1 MVRLVNT
8 GMPEAWEKL
17 PSDQGFQC
25 STILASGIEMVGWIE
40 SQSIPLITLV
50 IFACCYALAAIT
62 IAAVT
67 LLSRRPVGE
76 DLKML
81 SPVTLTPLAVI
92 LGLLIAFL
100 ATRVWDNVGR
110 ARDYIGQ
117 EAGALSRVLL
127 FADTL
132 PLEVR
137 AKVQSAVKDH
147 VEFVVQHDWPEMAVM
162 NADPREEPVGLR
174 KMVTALLSF
183 TPAQA
188 DQQLAQ
194 KSALAAIEQAFQ
206 ARRNRIR
213 LSRTEISLIQWN
225 VIFVLFTLILFTT
238 AMVHIGRPAAMAAA
252 LIIFSSA
259 IASCLTLLMVN
270 DRPFAAGGVTIAPA
284 EFRQIIG
291 LD

>member
-1 MVRLVNT
+1 
-8 GMPEAWEKL
+8 
-17 PSDQGFQC
+17 
-25 STILASGIEMVGWIE
+25 MVGWIE

-50 IFACCYALAAIT
+50 IFVSCYALAAIT
-62 IAAVT
+62 IAFVT
-67 LLSRRPVGE
+67 FLSRRAIGE

-117 EAGALSRVLL
+117 EAGALSRALL
-127 FADTL
+127 FADSL
-132 PLEVR
+132 PPDVR
-137 AKVQSAVKDH
+137 AKVRSAVKEH

-174 KMVTALLSF
+174 MMVTALLSF

-194 KSALAAIEQAFQ
+194 KCALAAIEQAFQ

-213 LSRTEISLIQWN
+213 LSRTEISPIQRD
-225 VIFVLFTLILFTT
+225 VILVLFTLIMLTT
-238 AMVHIGRPAAMAAA
+238 AMVHIGKPTAMAAA
-252 LIIFSSA
+252 LIIFSPA

-270 DRPFAAGGVTIAPA
+270 DRPFAAGGVTMTPL
-284 EFRQIIG
+284 EFGQIIA

>member
-1 MVRLVNT
+1 M
-8 GMPEAWEKL
+8 
-17 PSDQGFQC
+17 
-25 STILASGIEMVGWIE
+25 IGWIE
-40 SQSIPLITLV
+40 SQSIPLIALA
-50 IFACCYALAAIT
+50 IFAFSYALTAII

-67 LLSRRPVGE
+67 FVSRRAIGE

-100 ATRVWDNVGR
+100 SARVWDNVGR

-117 EAGALSRVLL
+117 EAGALSRALL
-127 FADTL
+127 FADSL
-132 PLEVR
+132 PPDVR
-137 AKVQSAVKDH
+137 AKVQSAVKEH

-174 KMVTALLSF
+174 RMVTALLSF

-213 LSRTEISLIQWN
+213 LSRTEISPIQWN
-225 VIFVLFTLILFTT
+225 VIFVLFTLIMLTT
-238 AMVHIGRPAAMAAA
+238 AMIHIGKPAAMAAA
-252 LIIFSSA
+252 LIIFSTA

-270 DRPFAAGGVTIAPA
+270 DRPFAAGGVTMTPS
-284 EFRQIIG
+284 EFRQIIA